1 LGAVLLAI
9 DDWRPTFVP
18 QGILLDIEG
27 TTSSIEFVYNVMFPF
42 ARQGMRA
49 CMESVATSP
58 DLQSSM
64 RQVSFD
70 AGHGE
75 DFQAWLGPMEDR
87 SFVDHA
93 TSHLLALMDSDSKST
108 GLKSLQGHIW
118 KSGFESGELK
128 SHLYDDVYPALLR
141 WSRREI
147 DIRIYSSGSVVAQ
160 KLFFGHTPL
169 GDLRSFF
176 KGFYDT
182 TVGGK
187 REAVSYQK
195 ISNEFA
201 VDPESIVFFSD
212 NALEI
217 LAASEAGMT
226 AIAVVRPG
234 NAPLP
239 KDFDAPQVKS
249 FANLW

>member
-1 LGAVLLAI
+1 MGALLETN
-9 DDWRPTFVP
+9 DWQSSIVP
-18 QGILLDIEG
+18 KGILLDIEG
-27 TTSSIEFVYNVMFPF
+27 TTSSIEFVYRVMFPF

-49 CMESVATSP
+49 CVESVVSDD
-58 DLQSSM
+58 DLQASM
-64 RQVSFD
+64 RQVSMD

-75 DFQAWLGPMEDR
+75 DFQAWLGSMDGDA
-87 SFVDHA
+87 FVNRA
-93 TSHLLALMDSDSKST
+93 TEHLLGLMDVDSKTT

-182 TVGGK
+182 TIGGK
-187 REAVSYQK
+187 RDAISYQK
-195 ISNEFA
+195 ISQEFA
-201 VDPESIVFFSD
+201 VDPKSIVFLSD
-212 NALEI
+212 NASEI
-217 LAASEAGMT
+217 VAATEAGMT

-239 KDFDAPQVKS
+239 ENFVAPRVHS